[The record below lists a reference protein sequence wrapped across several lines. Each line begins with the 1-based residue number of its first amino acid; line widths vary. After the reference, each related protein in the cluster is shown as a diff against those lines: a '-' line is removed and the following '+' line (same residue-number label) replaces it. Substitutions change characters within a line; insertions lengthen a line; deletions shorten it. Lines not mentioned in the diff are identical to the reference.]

1 MVALFHLS
9 PVLLV
14 TAMLVVLRRP
24 PVHAAI
30 AGTLLVV
37 VLWLAGAADAWHPG
51 SMLAAAKDTAVLFAS
66 TAFVIVPGLAFVI
79 YIERLG
85 INLAVSQ

>member
-1 MVALFHLS
+1 MLALFHLS

-30 AGTLLVV
+30 AGTLLVM
-37 VLWLAGAADAWHPG
+37 VLWLVGAAIRGAW
-51 SMLAAAKDTAVLFAS
+51 AAWWRPPRTLPCCLPAPRS
-66 TAFVIVPGLAFVI
+66 
-79 YIERLG
+79 
-85 INLAVSQ
+85 

>member
-1 MVALFHLS
+1 MLALFHLS

-37 VLWLAGAADAWHPG
+37 VLWLAGAADAWQPG
-51 SMLAAAKDTAVLFAS
+51 SMLAPPRT
-66 TAFVIVPGLAFVI
+66 PWCC
-79 YIERLG
+79 
-85 INLAVSQ
+85 SQAPRS

>member
-9 PVLLV
+9 PFLLV

-24 PVHAAI
+24 PVQAAV
-30 AGTLLVV
+30 AGTLLVLL
-37 VLWLAGAADAWHPG
+37 LWLAGAADAWHLG
-51 SMLAAAKDTAVLFAS
+51 SMVAALKDTAVLFAS

-79 YIERLG
+79 VIERL
-85 INLAVSQ
+85 

>member
-1 MVALFHLS
+1 MLALFHLS

-30 AGTLLVV
+30 AGTLLVM
-37 VLWLAGAADAWHPG
+37 VLWLVGAADTW
-51 SMLAAAKDTAVLFAS
+51 
-66 TAFVIVPGLAFVI
+66 
-79 YIERLG
+79 RLG
-85 INLAVSQ
+85 SLVAPRTLQCCLPAPRS